1 MRKWLVHVQLLTAN
15 GVHPVSDGTAGTLVL
30 QGTKKKRR
38 GKKKKRQRPVIVGP
52 YPTEPYC
59 PVARRSGNTSMD
71 EYKIFWAVL
80 FFLAVG
86 QKLLKC

>member
-1 MRKWLVHVQLLTAN
+1 MHVQLLTAN
-15 GVHPVSDGTAGTLVL
+15 GVHPVSDGTAGTLLL
-30 QGTKKKRR
+30 QGTKKK
-38 GKKKKRQRPVIVGP
+38 GGGGGRQRPVIAGP

-59 PVARRSGNTSMD
+59 AVARRSRNTSMD
-71 EYKIFWAVL
+71 NYKIFWAVL